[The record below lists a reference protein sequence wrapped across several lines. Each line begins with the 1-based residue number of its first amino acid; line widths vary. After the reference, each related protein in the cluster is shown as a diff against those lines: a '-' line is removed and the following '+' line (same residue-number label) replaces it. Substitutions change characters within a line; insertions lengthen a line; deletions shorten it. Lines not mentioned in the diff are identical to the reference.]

1 MSAHPYAG
9 TEDVQNAARSL
20 AARLPEPLAPLAR
33 LAFNYRWSWHPEGE
47 GLFAS
52 LDPDRFERDKQ
63 NPLRLLQ
70 EVDAGTL
77 GRHAADGD
85 YVELAR
91 RIDAEVHEEMAAP
104 AAEGPVTADRPVAF
118 LCAEFGIHRSLPL
131 YSGGLGVLA
140 GDVLMA
146 SSDLRIPMVGIGL
159 MYSQGQF
166 HQRLDPRGW
175 QHDYWVDSDPERL
188 PGALV
193 TGDDGSPLTITLPIR
208 DRRVVAQIWRID
220 VGRVPLYLLDT
231 ERPENDVVDRWI
243 TSRLYVGDR
252 DLRLAQYALLGRGGV
267 RALRALGIEPGVLHL
282 NEGHAA
288 MAPLEVVRE
297 EVAAGRS
304 FDDATRA
311 ARARTVFT
319 THTPVEA
326 GNESFPPEAFLG
338 VLGGLPDELG
348 VGADAVLDLGRAR
361 PGEGDVGITV
371 LGLRLSRSA
380 NGVSARHGR
389 VARAMWRPLYPDA
402 GSEEEV
408 PIGHVT
414 NGVHVASWMSPP
426 MLELLDRFLP
436 EGWLLRADDPSVWA
450 AVKDI
455 PDEELWATRTVLR
468 TQLVDWLRERAT
480 NDRLA
485 REEPSADVLAGAS
498 AFDPEALTLGFA
510 RRVAAYKRLTLMAF
524 DPDRV
529 ASLLRGPH
537 AGQVVLAGKAHSQD
551 DEAKR
556 RLRDLFRVRWAPD
569 VGSRVAYVEDYD
581 LAIASH
587 LVWGCDVWVNLPR
600 PPLEASGTSGMK
612 CALNGGI
619 NVSVLDG
626 WWEEAWDETNGWGI
640 ASTSSGPDDAA
651 EQDRRD
657 ATAFYDTMEHEVV
670 PMFHDRDEAGI
681 PREWV
686 QRVKRSLIT
695 NGPRFSATRM
705 MRDYLQQVYPSG

>member
-1 MSAHPYAG
+1 
-9 TEDVQNAARSL
+9 
-20 AARLPEPLAPLAR
+20 
-33 LAFNYRWSWHPEGE
+33 
-47 GLFAS
+47 
-52 LDPDRFERDKQ
+52 
-63 NPLRLLQ
+63 
-70 EVDAGTL
+70 
-77 GRHAADGD
+77 
-85 YVELAR
+85 
-91 RIDAEVHEEMAAP
+91 MAAP
-104 AAEGPVTADRPVAF
+104 AADGPVTAERPVAF
-118 LCAEFGIHRSLPL
+118 FCAEFGIHRSLPL

-140 GDVLMA
+140 GDILMA

-175 QHDYWVDSDPERL
+175 QHDYWIDSDPERL

-193 TGDDGSPLTITLPIR
+193 TGGDGGALTITLPIR

-267 RALRALGIEPGVLHL
+267 RALRVLGIDPGVLHL

-288 MAPLEVVRE
+288 MAPLELARD

-304 FDDATRA
+304 FDDAVEA

-326 GNESFPPEAFLG
+326 GNESFSPEAFLG
-338 VLGGLPDELG
+338 LLGGLPDELG
-348 VGADAVLDLGRAR
+348 VAPETVLDLGRAR

-380 NGVSARHGR
+380 NGVSARHGQ

-402 GSEEEV
+402 GSEEDV

-414 NGVHVASWMSPP
+414 NGVHVATWMSPP
-426 MLELLDRFLP
+426 MMELLDRFLP
-436 EGWLLRADDPSVWA
+436 EGWLMRSDDPAVWA

-455 PDEELWATRTVLR
+455 PDDELWATRAALR
-468 TQLVDWLRERAT
+468 SQLVDWLHERAT

-498 AFDPEALTLGFA
+498 AFDPDALTVGFA
-510 RRVAAYKRLTLMAF
+510 RRVAAYKRLTLLAF

-529 ASLLRGPH
+529 ASLLRGPR
-537 AGQVVLAGKAHSQD
+537 AGQVVMAGKAHSQD

-556 RLRDLFRVRWAPD
+556 RLRDLFRVKWSPE

-612 CALNGGI
+612 SALNGGL

-640 ASTSSGPDDAA
+640 TSTSSGPDDAA

-670 PMFHDRDEAGI
+670 PMFHDRDDAGI

-705 MRDYLQQVYPSG
+705 MRDYLQQVYPGD

>member
-1 MSAHPYAG
+1 MSAHPYTG
-9 TEDVQNAARSL
+9 TENVQNAARNL

-33 LAFNYRWSWHPEGE
+33 LAFNYRWSWHPEGVE
-47 GLFAS
+47 LFAS
-52 LDPDRFERDKQ
+52 LDPGRFERDKQ

-70 EVDAGTL
+70 EVDAGRL
-77 GRHAADGD
+77 GSHAADPD
-85 YVELAR
+85 YVERVR
-91 RIDAEVHEEMAAP
+91 RIDAEIHDEMAAP
-104 AAEGPVTADRPVAF
+104 AADGPVTAERPVAF
-118 LCAEFGIHRSLPL
+118 FCAEFGIHRSLPL

-140 GDVLMA
+140 GDILMA

-175 QHDYWVDSDPERL
+175 QHDYWIDSDPERL

-193 TGDDGSPLTITLPIR
+193 TGGDGGALTITLPIR

-267 RALRALGIEPGVLHL
+267 RALRVLGIDPGVLHL

-288 MAPLEVVRE
+288 MAPLELARD

-304 FDDATRA
+304 FDDAVEA

-326 GNESFPPEAFLG
+326 GNESFSPEAFLG
-338 VLGGLPDELG
+338 LLGGLPDELG
-348 VGADAVLDLGRAR
+348 VAPETVLDLGRAR

-380 NGVSARHGR
+380 NGVSARHGQ

-402 GSEEEV
+402 GSEEDV

-414 NGVHVASWMSPP
+414 NGVHVATWMSPP
-426 MLELLDRFLP
+426 MMELLDRFLP
-436 EGWLLRADDPSVWA
+436 EGWLMRSDDPAVWA

-455 PDEELWATRTVLR
+455 PDDELWATRAALR
-468 TQLVDWLRERAT
+468 SQLVDWLHERAT

-498 AFDPEALTLGFA
+498 AFDPDALTVGFA
-510 RRVAAYKRLTLMAF
+510 RRVAAYKRLTLLAF

-529 ASLLRGPH
+529 ASLLRGPW
-537 AGQVVLAGKAHSQD
+537 AGQVVMAGKAHSQD

-556 RLRDLFRVRWAPD
+556 RLRDLFRVKWSPE

-612 CALNGGI
+612 SALNGGL

-640 ASTSSGPDDAA
+640 TSTSSGPDDAA

-670 PMFHDRDEAGI
+670 PMFHDRDDAGI

-705 MRDYLQQVYPSG
+705 MRDYLQQVYPGD